1 MGTDKA
7 KLSKGLSL
15 MAWGGPF
22 IIAAP
27 VLFTKASG
35 PDPRYWMMA
44 IAAVCAAAAFYFF
57 IRGLNTVLSAFFDPD
72 QED

>member
-1 MGTDKA
+1 MSTDKA
-7 KLSKGLSL
+7 KLSKGLSM
-15 MAWGGPF
+15 MAWGAPF

-44 IAAVCAAAAFYFF
+44 LAALCAAAAFYFF
-57 IRGLNTVLSAFFDPD
+57 INGLRTVLAAFFDK
-72 QED
+72 